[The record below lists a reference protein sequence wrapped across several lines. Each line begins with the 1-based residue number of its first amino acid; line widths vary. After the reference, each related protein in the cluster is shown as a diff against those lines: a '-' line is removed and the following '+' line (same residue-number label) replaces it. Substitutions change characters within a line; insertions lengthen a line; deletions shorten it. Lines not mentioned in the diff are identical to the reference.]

1 MTRDEAA
8 WRSNVRLLSAAGH
21 QLHCSA
27 SEAATVRTQR
37 YNNTGDERLAPT
49 PQCEGS
55 SNVCVDVEMQLCCGV
70 VVML

>member
-1 MTRDEAA
+1 MEEQCPAA
-8 WRSNVRLLSAAGH
+8 ECRWSE
-21 QLHCSA
+21 LHCSA

-55 SNVCVDVEMQLCCGV
+55 SNVCVDVAMQLCDV
-70 VVML
+70 VLWCCCDVVKL